1 MAEKMSS
8 NIRDM
13 ESLLN
18 KVIFLSRLYNSA
30 PSIELVQEALKDYS
44 DKTEESVSADII
56 TDCVCRYFN
65 VSKDE
70 LVGKKKN
77 KEIVEPRQ
85 ICIYLITDML
95 ALPLATIGAMFG
107 GRDHTTIMHAR
118 DKVAEKL
125 QTNPKLKV
133 AVSDIKDMV
142 LKK

>member
-1 MAEKMSS
+1 
-8 NIRDM
+8 M

-44 DKTEESVSADII
+44 ETAEDSVTADRITER
-56 TDCVCRYFN
+56 VCRYYH
-65 VSKDE
+65 VKKED
-70 LVGKKKN
+70 LVGKKKT

-85 ICIYLITDML
+85 VCFYLITDML
-95 ALPLATIGAMFG
+95 ALPLKTIGEMFG

-118 DKVAEKL
+118 DKVAEKM
-125 QTNPKLKV
+125 QTNQKTKV
-133 AVSDIKDMV
+133 EVSDIKDMI